1 MNTKEIYSKNK
12 YMENTKK
19 NLAYFGS
26 NFDICNTLS
35 CGEDKILKYS
45 ELNQYKSFQELLPN
59 TDFDYKII
67 LLESAKNSGHW
78 VSILRFGDTIE
89 LFNSYGVPIDNE
101 FKYIPQVIEEMLHET
116 RRYLTELIKSDTN
129 NFNVISNK
137 IKFQSKSEK
146 VATCSRWNCLRIECG
161 KMGYNLAEFQR
172 IMQSVQSKTHV
183 PYDILVIQY
192 INYPTD
198 LK

>member
-1 MNTKEIYSKNK
+1 MNITEIYAKNK
-12 YMENTKK
+12 HLANIKK

-45 ELNQYKSFQELLPN
+45 SLINYKSLLDLLPK

-78 VSILRFGDTIE
+78 VSVIRIGDTIE

-101 FKYIPQVIEEMLHET
+101 FKYIPQRIEEMLHET
-116 RRYLTELIKSDTN
+116 RRFLTELIRSSPN
-129 NFNVISNK
+129 NFNIISNK

-146 VATCSRWNCLRIECG
+146 VATCSRWNCLRVEMAR
-161 KMGYNLAEFQR
+161 MGYSLAEFQN
-172 IMQSVQSKTHV
+172 IMQSLQTKTNI
-183 PYDILVIQY
+183 PYDILVLQHIQY
-192 INYPTD
+192 PSD
-198 LK
+198 LS